1 MNDTDRNIHAHAHAH
16 THTTE
21 DEWLWCIFRSFL
33 EVVFEGLNVLN
44 LSLSLILLHKLY
56 APLLILL
63 QWHFVKGK

>member
-1 MNDTDRNIHAHAHAH
+1 MNDTDRNARAR

-21 DEWLWCIFRSFL
+21 DEWLWCIFSSL
-33 EVVFEGLNVLN
+33 QKVVFEGLSVLN